1 MTKEEILDYV
11 MNTPENT
18 NRMVLN
24 DMLNQINSDSGATIR
39 IVEVLWDEDSSKE
52 ILSMSFNEIR
62 QAVYNGEIVLLRGSG
77 TTPFML
83 LSELPDAGGYP
94 IYFSGTP
101 YFEHY
106 GEYHYG
112 KVDGYRLDPD
122 GTLTFVR
129 ASWGVEWQEVS
140 GD

>member
-39 IVEVLWDEDSSKE
+39 IVDVVWDEDSDKE

-62 QAVYNGEIVLLRGSG
+62 QAVYNGEIVLLRGGSVS
-77 TTPFML
+77 PLML
-83 LSELPDAGGYP
+83 LSNLPAPGYP
-94 IYFSGTP
+94 MYFSGTP

-112 KVDGYRLDPD
+112 KVDGYRIDPD
-122 GTLTFVR
+122 GTLTFIR
-129 ASWGVEWQEVS
+129 ASWSVEWQEVS